1 MKYVLAGHDMK
12 HAAEEMLLHLLPT
25 ETLTRVEH
33 EEEGDICV
41 SSLRE
46 ENGKATASARVT
58 IGGRAEERTMS
69 AEIEGLDTLAYK
81 RALSTIVKTTIY
93 DAVVPFL
100 DAPPVW
106 GSLTGVRP
114 AKLARGLV
122 ERGKTRGEAAVMLR
136 DTIFYGHARHLS
148 CVPGAHRA
156 HHPRRRDRDGDG

>member
-106 GSLTGVRP
+106 GSLFLRGQAV
-114 AKLARGLV
+114 LAS
-122 ERGKTRGEAAVMLR
+122 T
-136 DTIFYGHARHLS
+136 T
-148 CVPGAHRA
+148 
-156 HHPRRRDRDGDG
+156 

>member
-41 SSLRE
+41 SSLYE

-106 GSLTGVRP
+106 GRSATRRRP
-114 AKLARGLV
+114 CCR
-122 ERGKTRGEAAVMLR
+122 
-136 DTIFYGHARHLS
+136 RHLPR
-148 CVPGAHRA
+148 VPGAHRA
-156 HHPRRRDRDGDG
+156 HYPRRRDRDGDG